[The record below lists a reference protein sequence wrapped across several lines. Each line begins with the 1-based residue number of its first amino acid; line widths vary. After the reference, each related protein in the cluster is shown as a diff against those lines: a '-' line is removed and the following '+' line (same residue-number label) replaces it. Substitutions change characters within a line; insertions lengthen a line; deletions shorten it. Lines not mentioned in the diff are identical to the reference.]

1 MATTTTTTALKFL
14 PERWTPG
21 LLQETTEE
29 EVVGKTFSRPPG
41 GVKKI
46 GQKLHIPKMLAI
58 SAQSGAGPYSTSLT
72 YSSNTE
78 EEVTVSPEQSYAAVE
93 IQRSVYLRMDINPD
107 GPYRQMLKYALAEY
121 RDVTCAGL
129 ADNLA
134 TNVKGSAIASMDKG
148 LLLDAQQALAISAK
162 RRLKPGETLWYIKV
176 HPLQL
181 KNCMGVFDM
190 TADYVRGDAVRPLV
204 SGWMSPVLG
213 ANIDESGN
221 VLNTGGIIHNL
232 AYIPEAF
239 VIGFNEESTVLE
251 PQPVELVVRIIATE
265 EFGASEQFD
274 EYAVDMQTGQS

>member
-1 MATTTTTTALKFL
+1 MPTTTTTTALKFL

-29 EVVGKTFSRPPG
+29 EVVGKNFSRPPG

-93 IQRSVYLRMDINPD
+93 IQRSVYLRMDLNPD

-134 TNVKGSAIASMDKG
+134 TNLKGSAIASMDKG

-162 RRLKPGETLWYIKV
+162 RRFKPGETLWYIKV

>member
-1 MATTTTTTALKFL
+1 MPTTTTTALKFL

-29 EVVGKTFSRPPG
+29 EVVGKNFSRPPG

-93 IQRSVYLRMDINPD
+93 IQRSVYLRMDLNPD

-162 RRLKPGETLWYIKV
+162 RRFKPGETLWYIKV

>member
-1 MATTTTTTALKFL
+1 MPTTTTTTALKFL

-29 EVVGKTFSRPPG
+29 EVVGKNFSRPPG

-162 RRLKPGETLWYIKV
+162 RRFKPGETLWYIKV

-181 KNCMGVFDM
+181 KNCMGVFDL

>member
-1 MATTTTTTALKFL
+1 MATTTTTALKFL

-29 EVVGKTFSRPPG
+29 EVVGKNFSRPPG

-162 RRLKPGETLWYIKV
+162 RRFKPGETLWYIKV

-181 KNCMGVFDM
+181 KNCMGVFDL

>member
-29 EVVGKTFSRPPG
+29 EVVGKNFSRPPG

-162 RRLKPGETLWYIKV
+162 RRFKPGETLWYIKV

>member
-29 EVVGKTFSRPPG
+29 EVVGKNFSRPPG

-93 IQRSVYLRMDINPD
+93 IQRSVYLRMDLNPD

-162 RRLKPGETLWYIKV
+162 RRFKPGETLWYIKV

>member
-1 MATTTTTTALKFL
+1 MATTTTTALKFL

-29 EVVGKTFSRPPG
+29 EVVGKNFSRPPG

-93 IQRSVYLRMDINPD
+93 IQRSVYLRMDLNPD

-162 RRLKPGETLWYIKV
+162 RRFKPGETLWYIKV

-181 KNCMGVFDM
+181 KNCMGVFDL

>member
-1 MATTTTTTALKFL
+1 MPTTTTTTALKFL

-29 EVVGKTFSRPPG
+29 EVVGKNFSRPPG

-93 IQRSVYLRMDINPD
+93 IQRSVYLRMDLNPD

-162 RRLKPGETLWYIKV
+162 RRFKPGETLWYIKV

>member
-1 MATTTTTTALKFL
+1 MATTTTTALKFL

-29 EVVGKTFSRPPG
+29 EVVGKNFSRPPG

-93 IQRSVYLRMDINPD
+93 IQRSVYLRMDLNPD

-162 RRLKPGETLWYIKV
+162 RRFKPGETLWYIKV

>member
-1 MATTTTTTALKFL
+1 MPTTTTTTALKFL

-29 EVVGKTFSRPPG
+29 EVVGKNFSRPPG

-162 RRLKPGETLWYIKV
+162 RRFKPGETLWYIKV

>member
-29 EVVGKTFSRPPG
+29 EVVGKNFSRPPG

-93 IQRSVYLRMDINPD
+93 IQRSVYLRMDLNPD

-162 RRLKPGETLWYIKV
+162 RRFKPGETLWYIKV

-181 KNCMGVFDM
+181 KNCMGVFDL

>member
-1 MATTTTTTALKFL
+1 MGTTTTTTTALKLL
-14 PERWTPG
+14 PELWSPG

-29 EVVGKTFSRPPG
+29 EVVGKNFMRAPG
-41 GVKKI
+41 RKI

-58 SAQSGAGPYSTSLT
+58 AAQAGAGPYSTGLT
-72 YSSNTE
+72 YSANTE
-78 EEVTVSPEQSYAAVE
+78 EEITVSPEQSYAAVE
-93 IQRSVYLRMDINPD
+93 IQRSVYLRMDTSPD

-134 TNVKGSAIASMDKG
+134 TNVKGSALASIDKG

-162 RRLKPGETLWYIKV
+162 RKFKPGETTWFIKV

-181 KNCMGVFDM
+181 KNCMGVFDL
-190 TADYVRGDAVRPLV
+190 TADHVRGDSKSPLI

-232 AYIPEAF
+232 CYIPEAF
-239 VIGFNEESTVLE
+239 VIGFNEESTVLD
-251 PQPVELVVRIIATE
+251 PQAVELVMRIIATE
-265 EFGASEQFD
+265 EFGVSEQFD
-274 EYAVDMQTGQS
+274 EYAVDMQTGQN

>member
-1 MATTTTTTALKFL
+1 MPTTTTTTALKFL

-29 EVVGKTFSRPPG
+29 EVVGKNFSRPPG

-93 IQRSVYLRMDINPD
+93 IQRSVYLRMDLNPD

-162 RRLKPGETLWYIKV
+162 RRFKPGETLWYIKV

-181 KNCMGVFDM
+181 KNCMGVFDL

>member
-1 MATTTTTTALKFL
+1 MATTTTTALKFL

-29 EVVGKTFSRPPG
+29 EVVGKNFSRPPG

-93 IQRSVYLRMDINPD
+93 IQRSVYLRMDLNPD

-162 RRLKPGETLWYIKV
+162 RRFKPGETLWYIKV

-190 TADYVRGDAVRPLV
+190 TADHVRGDAVRPLV